1 MDNLLEQALKL
12 AQEVEEKLLELQGVV
27 NELEEELDSIDDE
40 DERDNAKDWM
50 IDVQR
55 DMTVLIDTRDTLLR
69 EIEAI
74 EEIVGRG

>member
-27 NELEEELDSIDDE
+27 NELEEELDSIDD
-40 DERDNAKDWM
+40 DDDRDNAKDWM
-50 IDVQR
+50 LDIQR

-74 EEIVGRG
+74 QEIVGRG